1 MFLCATNASLFWYFW
16 PFFTWSDIAPSNRER
31 AVRAAAAARRKVPE
45 ATSGSNAPR
54 PAASFL
60 GTRAARSR
68 RSSFSSEPGA
78 RSCLG
83 VARMRASRAAF
94 RAAGRS
100 PRSPRGFATA
110 PPPPPPRPPSPASDA
125 PLLRAYLHRALC
137 DRASGGYFANP
148 SPPVGEMRSPIA
160 FPALLGADDYQRALR
175 ARYDQLA
182 AQWLT
187 PVEIFKPHY
196 ARALANHVLER
207 HARFEA
213 ERLALDASASASA
226 ASPSSSRPPRL
237 PLRVYELGGGTGA
250 CAVGFMDHVKRVAP
264 EYYADM
270 EYVCVDVSDA
280 LADAQERSVTAAGHA
295 TFIASSPPKGN
306 RREGK
311 GNRRTNA
318 EGRRR
323 FRVERRDARDRRGWG
338 ARDERPCHVIALE
351 VLDNLP
357 HDRVVLPDDFEETAE
372 DDSRGGGALRRFA
385 GWKQTRVVAVDE
397 SDASF
402 ETREAREVLEPLT
415 DPLILRACEAIYACR
430 HSKPLIAE
438 EDAYDDAS
446 GSRALFSR
454 IALAAHGA
462 LARLSRSLLAAA
474 ASQMR
479 TASGHVAFVPT
490 GCLALLEALHDA
502 RPNHALL
509 VADFSRLAEV
519 RVAGRNAPLVAS
531 QVAGGGTVDRDTY
544 LARGAFGT
552 SDVFF
557 PTEFGDLAALDE
569 AAEAEA

>member
-1 MFLCATNASLFWYFW
+1 M
-16 PFFTWSDIAPSNRER
+16 
-31 AVRAAAAARRKVPE
+31 
-45 ATSGSNAPR
+45 
-54 PAASFL
+54 
-60 GTRAARSR
+60 
-68 RSSFSSEPGA
+68 
-78 RSCLG
+78 
-83 VARMRASRAAF
+83 
-94 RAAGRS
+94 
-100 PRSPRGFATA
+100 
-110 PPPPPPRPPSPASDA
+110 
-125 PLLRAYLHRALC
+125 
-137 DRASGGYFANP
+137 
-148 SPPVGEMRSPIA
+148 
-160 FPALLGADDYQRALR
+160 
-175 ARYDQLA
+175 
-182 AQWLT
+182 
-187 PVEIFKPHY
+187 
-196 ARALANHVLER
+196 
-207 HARFEA
+207 
-213 ERLALDASASASA
+213 
-226 ASPSSSRPPRL
+226 
-237 PLRVYELGGGTGA
+237 YELGGGTGA

-280 LADAQERSVTAAGHA
+280 LADAQERSATAAGHA

-306 RREGK
+306 RRREGK

-357 HDRVVLPDDFEETAE
+357 HDRVVLPDDDEETAE
-372 DDSRGGGALRRFA
+372 DDRGGGALRRFA

-415 DPLILRACEAIYACR
+415 DPLILRACEAIYAR
-430 HSKPLIAE
+430 RKAPPLIAE

-446 GSRALFSR
+446 GSPALFSR

-569 AAEAEA
+569 AAEAEAKAAARGREGWGSWGLRWGRGRGGGGGGAEAAGDDHARVHGGELRGGGPRGDDDGERV

>member
-1 MFLCATNASLFWYFW
+1 
-16 PFFTWSDIAPSNRER
+16 
-31 AVRAAAAARRKVPE
+31 
-45 ATSGSNAPR
+45 
-54 PAASFL
+54 
-60 GTRAARSR
+60 
-68 RSSFSSEPGA
+68 
-78 RSCLG
+78 
-83 VARMRASRAAF
+83 MRASRAAF

-280 LADAQERSVTAAGHA
+280 LADAQERSATAAGHA
-295 TFIASSPPKGN
+295 TRIASSPPKGN
-306 RREGK
+306 RRREGK
-311 GNRRTNA
+311 GNPRTNA

-351 VLDNLP
+351 VLDNLL
-357 HDRVVLPDDFEETAE
+357 HDRVVVPDDQETAE
-372 DDSRGGGALRRFA
+372 DSRGGGALRRFV

-415 DPLILRACEAIYACR
+415 DPLILRACEAIYARR
-430 HSKPLIAE
+430 HSKP
-438 EDAYDDAS
+438 
-446 GSRALFSR
+446 
-454 IALAAHGA
+454 GA

-569 AAEAEA
+569 AAEAEAEAKAAARGEGGGGEAGAYAGAGAGAGAGGVRRRRVMTTRAFMEANCAAEDLAETTTASGYNPLLQDFANTRFYVT

>member
-1 MFLCATNASLFWYFW
+1 
-16 PFFTWSDIAPSNRER
+16 
-31 AVRAAAAARRKVPE
+31 
-45 ATSGSNAPR
+45 
-54 PAASFL
+54 
-60 GTRAARSR
+60 
-68 RSSFSSEPGA
+68 
-78 RSCLG
+78 
-83 VARMRASRAAF
+83 
-94 RAAGRS
+94 
-100 PRSPRGFATA
+100 
-110 PPPPPPRPPSPASDA
+110 
-125 PLLRAYLHRALC
+125 
-137 DRASGGYFANP
+137 
-148 SPPVGEMRSPIA
+148 MRSPIA

-226 ASPSSSRPPRL
+226 ASPPSSRPPRP

-280 LADAQERSVTAAGHA
+280 LADAQERSATAAGHA

-306 RREGK
+306 RRREGK

-357 HDRVVLPDDFEETAE
+357 HDRVVLPDDDEETAE
-372 DDSRGGGALRRFA
+372 DDRGGGALRRFA

-415 DPLILRACEAIYACR
+415 DPLILRACEAIYAR
-430 HSKPLIAE
+430 RKAPPLIAE

-446 GSRALFSR
+446 GSPALFSR

-509 VADFSRLAEV
+509 VADFRAWRRFASRAATRRWWRRRSPAGGPSTGTRTSRGARSEPRTCSSRPSSGTSRRWTRRRRRRQRRRRGGREGVGKLGPTLGPGPGRGRGGGRRRRVMTTRAFMEANCAAEDLAETTT
-519 RVAGRNAPLVAS
+519 ASGYNPLLQDFANTRFYV
-531 QVAGGGTVDRDTY
+531 T
-544 LARGAFGT
+544 
-552 SDVFF
+552 
-557 PTEFGDLAALDE
+557 
-569 AAEAEA
+569 

>member
-1 MFLCATNASLFWYFW
+1 
-16 PFFTWSDIAPSNRER
+16 
-31 AVRAAAAARRKVPE
+31 
-45 ATSGSNAPR
+45 
-54 PAASFL
+54 
-60 GTRAARSR
+60 
-68 RSSFSSEPGA
+68 
-78 RSCLG
+78 
-83 VARMRASRAAF
+83 MRASRAAF

-207 HARFEA
+207 HARFE
-213 ERLALDASASASA
+213 ERINALDASRGDGDSA

-415 DPLILRACEAIYACR
+415 DPLILRACEAIYARR

-462 LARLSRSLLAAA
+462 LARLSRSLQAAA

-531 QVAGGGTVDRDTY
+531 QVVGGGTVDRDTY

-569 AAEAEA
+569 AAEAEAEAKARGRGGGGRRRGRGRGRGGGGGAEAAGDDHARVHGGELRGGGPRGDDDGERV

>member
-1 MFLCATNASLFWYFW
+1 
-16 PFFTWSDIAPSNRER
+16 
-31 AVRAAAAARRKVPE
+31 
-45 ATSGSNAPR
+45 
-54 PAASFL
+54 
-60 GTRAARSR
+60 
-68 RSSFSSEPGA
+68 
-78 RSCLG
+78 
-83 VARMRASRAAF
+83 MRASRAAF

-100 PRSPRGFATA
+100 LRFPRGFATA
-110 PPPPPPRPPSPASDA
+110 PPPTPPPPRPPSPASDA

-207 HARFEA
+207 HARFE
-213 ERLALDASASASA
+213 ERLALEDASRGDKNKNKNA
-226 ASPSSSRPPRL
+226 AAPPSSSRPPRL

-295 TFIASSPPKGN
+295 TDASSSSSSPPKGN

-318 EGRRR
+318 SRRR

-338 ARDERPCHVIALE
+338 ARDKRPCHVIALE

-357 HDRVVLPDDFEETAE
+357 HDRVVVPDDEETAE
-372 DDSRGGGALRRFA
+372 DARGGVLRRFV

-415 DPLILRACEAIYACR
+415 DPLILRACEAIYAR
-430 HSKPLIAE
+430 RRSPPPPREA
-438 EDAYDDAS
+438 AAGDDAS

-454 IALAAHGA
+454 ITLAAHGA
-462 LARLSRSLLAAA
+462 LARLSRSLIAAA
-474 ASQMR
+474 RQMR
-479 TASGHVAFVPT
+479 TATAEGTVAFVPT

-519 RVAGRNAPLVAS
+519 RVAGVNAPLVAS
-531 QVAGGGTVDRDTY
+531 QVAGGKTVDRDTY

-569 AAEAEA
+569 AAEAEAAARGEGGAGPAGAGAGARAGAGGGRRRRVMTTRAFMEANCAAEDLAETTTASGYNPLLQDFANTRFYVT